1 MIRQEV
7 SGMARGD
14 TNISYGGVTVNIYS
28 QAGQDISELAMRS
41 KSIFLMSRVGL
52 DIL

>member
-1 MIRQEV
+1 MDMIRQEV

-28 QAGQDISELAMRS
+28 QPGRIYPNWR
-41 KSIFLMSRVGL
+41 
-52 DIL
+52 